1 MLKCL
6 RFNNP
11 PMRLLVTGG
20 AGFIGSH
27 FIRYMLGR
35 YPDYEIINL
44 DHLTY
49 AGNLD
54 NVSDVSDHSHY
65 SFVQG
70 DIADRKLMD
79 ELAGKADTIIN
90 FAAETHV
97 DNSITDPT
105 PFLTTNVIGTQILIE
120 AALKYKH
127 SRYLQISTDEVY
139 GDIEEGL
146 FTENSPLK
154 PSSPYSASKAAGD
167 MLCLAAIRT
176 YGLPAVISRCS
187 NNYGPYQYP
196 EKIVPFFIKRLLA
209 GEKVPVYGNGSNV
222 RDWLH
227 VTDHCRAVDLILHEG
242 KIGEIYNV
250 GANNEHSNLEITK
263 KMLKILDLQED
274 RIEFVKD
281 RPGHDIRYAIDAT
294 KIRNELGWKPT
305 VDFEEGFHNTV
316 LWYSER
322 LVINN

>member
-1 MLKCL
+1 
-6 RFNNP
+6 
-11 PMRLLVTGG
+11 MRLLVTGG